1 MASSQLGSPSGGPLS
16 LLLFGIAMTAFF
28 ALLAFPITNG
38 FFGAIIHQVQNQKIG
53 LNQSHFDA
61 ALTGW
66 KRFDDAA
73 NALTHFFYDLVDASS
88 ADITFFMVPFGAS
101 VMGVSLLGMIESNR
115 KGNKGRIP
123 AFYTTMAVLGQLL
136 GLGLTS
142 PIFYALSLREQR
154 VSWNASD
161 LSVTPEALYTIPIS
175 VFLGMAVPTG
185 LAALPAPSILSINQK
200 VNLVRL
206 WVTFPLLVNLIH
218 LALTPLARRIL
229 KQTGQRDSH
238 KRQRL
243 QIVYAI
249 GLLWSVAPYWYF
261 LAVVFS
267 ASAFPFAFA
276 PEIARVLNFRHML
289 GLTNPFLLGSPLPPM
304 PTGEFWFIQWDFWLI
319 GVSCLVWA
327 LSLRLE
333 TRKLDALYPKAA
345 IVAEALT
352 YAATLGP
359 VGAAIVLIWQRDMLL
374 IKDDDRRKQA

>member
-1 MASSQLGSPSGGPLS
+1 
-16 LLLFGIAMTAFF
+16 
-28 ALLAFPITNG
+28 
-38 FFGAIIHQVQNQKIG
+38 
-53 LNQSHFDA
+53 
-61 ALTGW
+61 
-66 KRFDDAA
+66 
-73 NALTHFFYDLVDASS
+73 
-88 ADITFFMVPFGAS
+88 
-101 VMGVSLLGMIESNR
+101 
-115 KGNKGRIP
+115 
-123 AFYTTMAVLGQLL
+123 MAVLGQLL

-161 LSVTPEALYTIPIS
+161 LSVSPEALYTIPIS
-175 VFLGMAVPTG
+175 VVLGMAVPTG

-289 GLTNPFLLGSPLPPM
+289 GLTNPFLLGGPLPPM

-333 TRKLDALYPKAA
+333 TRNLDALYPKAA